1 MRNQEAAAPSRRN
14 FLRATALAASSGLL
28 PGLPR
33 RASASNR
40 PNILWI
46 SAEDIS
52 PDLGCYGDSYAHTP
66 NLDRFAAEGALYERC
81 FSISGVCAPSRSAII
96 TGMYPTTIGTMN
108 MRTRAVPPAEVR
120 CFPEYLRAA
129 GYYCTNNSKTDYQ
142 FEPPVTAW
150 DESSSKAHWRHR
162 GKDQPFFSVINLTVT
177 HESSIRDEKARQRK
191 GVSRVPAELLRDPA
205 KAELPPYY
213 PDTPLVRR
221 DWANYYDN
229 ITAMDMQFADILK
242 ELKDDGLAENTI
254 VFFWGDHG
262 RGLPR
267 GKRWIYDSGIRVPMM
282 IRWPGQI
289 EPGSRVG
296 ELASFIDFG
305 PTVLSLAGVPVPS
318 HMQGRPFLGEQKA
331 APREY
336 IHAARD
342 RMDEAYD
349 LIRAVRDKRYKYI
362 RNYMPEVTQAQ
373 HLNYMELM
381 PTMRE
386 WRRLHAEGKLEGPQK
401 TFFAETKPVEELYDT
416 DIDPHEINNLAGAP
430 GHQETLK
437 RLRAE
442 HERWRKDTNDLGL
455 ISEPELME
463 RMRPGGEYEITA
475 APVIEPAGEARHA
488 PLDVKLTCA
497 TEGAS
502 IAYTADA
509 GKNPH
514 WLLYSGE
521 VRLTRGATLRAKAIR
536 IGFRESGEVSAS
548 F

>member
-1 MRNQEAAAPSRRN
+1 M
-14 FLRATALAASSGLL
+14 AASSGLL
-28 PGLPR
+28 PGIR
-33 RASASNR
+33 GRASANHR

-66 NLDRFAAEGALYERC
+66 NIDRFAAEGALYERC

-108 MRTRAVPPAEVR
+108 MRTRAVPPPEVR

-150 DESSSKAHWRHR
+150 DESSSRAHWRTR
-162 GKDQPFFSVINLTVT
+162 VKDQSFFSVFNLTVT
-177 HESSIRDEKARQRK
+177 HESSIRDEEARQRK
-191 GVSRVPAELLRDPA
+191 GAGRVPAELLRDPA
-205 KAELPPYY
+205 KAQLPPYY

-242 ELKDDGLAENTI
+242 ELEDDALAENTI

-267 GKRWIYDSGIRVPMM
+267 GKRWIYDSGIHVPLI

-289 EPGSRVG
+289 EAGSRVG

-305 PTVLSLAGVPVPS
+305 PTVLSLARVPVPG
-318 HMQGRPFLGEQKA
+318 HMQGWPFLGEQEA
-331 APREY
+331 PPREY

-362 RNYMPEVTQAQ
+362 RNYMPEVTRAQ
-373 HLNYMELM
+373 HINYMDLR
-381 PTMRE
+381 PTMQD

-401 TFFAETKPVEELYDT
+401 TFFAETKPLEELYDT
-416 DIDPHEINNLAGAP
+416 NNDPHEIDNLAGSP
-430 GHQETLK
+430 EHQEILK

-463 RMRPGGEYEITA
+463 RMRPGGKYETTT
-475 APVIEPAGEARHA
+475 APVIEPVDGARRA
-488 PLDVKLTCA
+488 PLKVKLTCA

-502 IAYTADA
+502 IAYTIEP
-509 GKNPH
+509 GPKPH

-521 VRLTRGATLRAKAIR
+521 ISLTRGATLRAKAIR
-536 IGFRESGEVSAS
+536 IGFRESEEVSAS